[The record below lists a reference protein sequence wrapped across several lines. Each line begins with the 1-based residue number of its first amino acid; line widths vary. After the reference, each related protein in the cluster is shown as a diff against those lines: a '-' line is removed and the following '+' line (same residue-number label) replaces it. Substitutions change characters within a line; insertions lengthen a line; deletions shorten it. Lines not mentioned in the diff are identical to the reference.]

1 MRRSILISLL
11 AVGATVGAV
20 ACGSDDD
27 AAFTTLPPIETTT
40 TTSTTT
46 TTVST
51 ERIFYEIKPGESL
64 AIIAEQAGVTVQS
77 IVDLND
83 SIENPDNIQA
93 GQTIEIPRGQIVT
106 ELPGAPAAEPADDAD
121 GEPADDDDG
130 TGDDGED

>member
-1 MRRSILISLL
+1 MSRLTVKCLL
-11 AVGATVGAV
+11 AVGVAVGAV
-20 ACGSDDD
+20 ACATDDD
-27 AAFTTLPPIETTT
+27 EAFTTLPPIETTS

-46 TTVST
+46 TTIST
-51 ERIFYEIKPGESL
+51 ERIFYTIKSGESL

-106 ELPGAPAAEPADDAD
+106 ELPGAPPTAAPETDE
-121 GEPADDDDG
+121 GDG
-130 TGDDGED
+130 TEGG

>member
-11 AVGATVGAV
+11 AVGAAVGAV

-27 AAFTTLPPIETTT
+27 AAFTTLPPIETTS

-46 TTVST
+46 TTIST
-51 ERIFYEIKPGESL
+51 ERIFYTIKPGESL
-64 AIIAEQAGVTVQS
+64 EIIAELAGVTVQS

-106 ELPGAPAAEPADDAD
+106 ELPGAPATDTDTDDADADADTDTDDAD
-121 GEPADDDDG
+121 G
-130 TGDDGED
+130 